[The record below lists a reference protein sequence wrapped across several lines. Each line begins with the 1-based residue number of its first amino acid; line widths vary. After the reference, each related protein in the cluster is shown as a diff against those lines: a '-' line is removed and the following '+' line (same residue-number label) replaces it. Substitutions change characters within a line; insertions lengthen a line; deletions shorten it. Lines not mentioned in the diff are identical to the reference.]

1 MNLKAYIE
9 SNKINKNTFIAVHNK
24 DNKWIIAGQP
34 DDSRL
39 IEYMSLEVITATQL
53 SKSVLVVQTNYE
65 QDMQLAYYR
74 MKAEQAEAAA
84 AKPDS
89 RRTKTTAAKK
99 KKK

>member
-1 MNLKAYIE
+1 
-9 SNKINKNTFIAVHNK
+9 
-24 DNKWIIAGQP
+24 
-34 DDSRL
+34 
-39 IEYMSLEVITATQL
+39 MSLEVITATKL

>member
-24 DNKWIIAGQP
+24 DNKWIIAGQS

-74 MKAEQAEAAA
+74 MKAEQAEAVAV
-84 AKPDS
+84 KPDS
-89 RRTKTTAAKK
+89 RFTKTTAVKK